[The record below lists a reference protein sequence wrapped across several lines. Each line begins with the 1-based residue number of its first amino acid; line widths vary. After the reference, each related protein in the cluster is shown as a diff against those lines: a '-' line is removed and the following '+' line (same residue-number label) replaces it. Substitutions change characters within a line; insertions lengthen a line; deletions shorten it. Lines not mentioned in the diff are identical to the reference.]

1 MLYDLQ
7 HYRVEVLF
15 LPRWCLFLKTKQ
27 KTKKP
32 KPAFESLG
40 ALRSIA
46 MEISVS
52 CNLMFGFLLWVFF
65 FSCDLVVFI

>member
-1 MLYDLQ
+1 M
-7 HYRVEVLF
+7 
-15 LPRWCLFLKTKQ
+15 FLKTKQ
-27 KTKKP
+27 NPKKP

-52 CNLMFGFLLWVFF
+52 CNLMFDFLLLVVF